1 MRSLVA
7 IAVLASAAALFAQ
20 DEKQV
25 QDAIKGL
32 GSESFEER
40 EKATA
45 DLRKI
50 GGPALAALKKAA
62 ADSDD
67 PEVRAR
73 AKRLLEEIE
82 RAGKRDPVPGR
93 RPGVVGTV
101 IHKSDKEILYTIT
114 PASGDSIT
122 FHKMNDGRVK
132 LEYPDGKGGRTAA
145 ESDSIDKFV
154 AENKDLAATYGITKD
169 GIEYGGT
176 RMSFTAKFPE
186 LKFRELPWREVPMPR
201 TPEFKELDDLFGKS
215 EELRKAFES
224 FRAWRTDPPDQ
235 WWRSG
240 AFDVEVARGAQLGP
254 VPGVLRT
261 QLAIPEGQGVVV
273 ESVREGSTAAAAG
286 LKRHDVILEIDGTKV
301 TGPADVRALL
311 KRDSTVKALRGGKE
325 ETLQPAP
332 AKKKEY

>member
-1 MRSLVA
+1 MRTLVV
-7 IAVLASAAALFAQ
+7 IAALASAAALFAQ
-20 DEKQV
+20 DEKRV

-50 GGPALAALKKAA
+50 GAPALAALKKAA

-82 RAGKRDPVPGR
+82 RAGKRDPLPGR

-101 IHKSDKEILYTIT
+101 IHKSDKEIVYTIT

-132 LEYPDGKGGRTAA
+132 LAYPDGKGGRAEA
-145 ESDSIDKFV
+145 ESESIDKFL
-154 AENKDLAATYGITKD
+154 AENKDLADKYGITKE

-176 RMSFTAKFPE
+176 RMSFSAKF
-186 LKFRELPWREVPMPR
+186 LELPRLDFPFSP
-201 TPEFKELDDLFGKS
+201 TPEFKEFDELFGKS

-224 FRAWRTDPPDQ
+224 FRTWRLDTPDP
-235 WWRSG
+235 WWKSG
-240 AFDVEVARGAQLGP
+240 AFGVDVVRGAQLGP

-286 LKRHDVILEIDGTKV
+286 LKKHDVILEIDGAKV
-301 TGPADVRALL
+301 AGPADVRTLL
-311 KRDSTVKALRGGKE
+311 KRDSKVKALRGGKE

-332 AKKKEY
+332 PRQKEY

>member
-1 MRSLVA
+1 MRSFVA
-7 IAVLASAAALFAQ
+7 IAVFASAAALFAQ

-40 EKATA
+40 EKATS

-50 GGPALAALKKAA
+50 GAPALAALKKAA

-101 IHKSDKEILYTIT
+101 IHKSDKEILYTVS

-132 LEYPDGKGGRTAA
+132 LEYPDGKGGKASA

-154 AENKDLAATYGITKD
+154 ADNKDLAATYGITKE

-186 LKFRELPWREVPMPR
+186 LPRLDVPVLP
-201 TPEFKELDDLFGKS
+201 TPGFKEQDLKELEDLFGKS

-224 FRAWRTDPPDQ
+224 FRTWRADPPDQ

-240 AFDVEVARGAQLGP
+240 AFGVDVVRGAQLGP

-286 LKRHDVILEIDGTKV
+286 MKRHDVILEIDGAKV
-301 TGPADVRALL
+301 AGPADVRALL
-311 KRDSTVKALRGGKE
+311 KRDSAIKALRGGKE